1 MNVQELLENKQVPFL
16 PKGKDFVVA
25 CLNPEHDDGNPSMR
39 VDQITGIFHCFSCG
53 FKGSLFVHFG
63 EKASF
68 LHLRRELLKKKIREK
83 RAESVGLSF
92 PPNAL
97 PYVGNWRDIRPE
109 TYRKF
114 EAFQEHDTFIGRIVF
129 PVRDISGK
137 IVAFNARH
145 MSGGTPKY
153 LINPS
158 GARMPLYPSKV
169 EPIQGS
175 VILVEGIYDMINLH
189 DKGLTNAVCCFG
201 TRNINEDKLSIL
213 RLQGVEEAIIFFDG
227 DEAGQTAAAKV
238 KEMCEKTDLLTRNI
252 NLNGKDPGGLAA
264 SQVDK
269 LKTRLYAQEYAHDEP
284 KGCSNRNQT
293 KQNKL

>member
-114 EAFQEHDTFIGRIVF
+114 EAFQEHDTFVGRIVF

-153 LINPS
+153 LINPP

-269 LKTRLYAQEYAHDEP
+269 LKTRLYA
-284 KGCSNRNQT
+284 
-293 KQNKL
+293 